1 MKISNDRLQ
10 SLAGAEAAAD
20 NKVEKKAGQAQAGPS
35 ADSLTLSPEL
45 RMLKA
50 TGQGDTVAVRADV
63 VERMR
68 QMLADG
74 EIGNDA
80 SALADALIDSWLAD
94 SH

>member
-10 SLAGAEAAAD
+10 GLAATDAALD
-20 NKVEKKAGQAQAGPS
+20 KVEKKAGQAQAAPS

-45 RMLKA
+45 RMLQ
-50 TGQGDTVAVRADV
+50 TGAQGDTVAVRADV

-80 SALADALIDSWLAD
+80 SALADALIDNWLAD